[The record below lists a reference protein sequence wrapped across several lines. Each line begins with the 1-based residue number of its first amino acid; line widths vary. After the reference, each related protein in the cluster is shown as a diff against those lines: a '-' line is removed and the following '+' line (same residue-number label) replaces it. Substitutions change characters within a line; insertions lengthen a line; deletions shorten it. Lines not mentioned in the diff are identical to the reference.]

1 MFFLKQMK
9 FHTQQNCMEK
19 NTCIKCETEKNHM
32 YLLANAQWQYPCYEI
47 NKQNEPKFLYLDK
60 KPSF

>member
-1 MFFLKQMK
+1 MQYQWIIITVKGAVEGFFLKQMI

-32 YLLANAQWQYPCYEI
+32 YLLANAQ
-47 NKQNEPKFLYLDK
+47 
-60 KPSF
+60 